1 MSLRPS
7 RIDIIFD
14 GMRVSPFT
22 HASNP
27 PLLAVISFLDKVLKP
42 RRLNCTVGKD
52 LSCFV
57 SFIARKSA
65 F

>member
-14 GMRVSPFT
+14 GISPFT
-22 HASNP
+22 HVSNP

-42 RRLNCTVGKD
+42 RRLNCAVGKD
-52 LSCFV
+52 LSSFV